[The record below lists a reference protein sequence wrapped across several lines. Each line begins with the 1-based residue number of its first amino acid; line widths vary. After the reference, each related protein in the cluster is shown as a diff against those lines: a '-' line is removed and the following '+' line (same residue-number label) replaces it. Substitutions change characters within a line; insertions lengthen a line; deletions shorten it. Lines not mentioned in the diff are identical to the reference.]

1 MGKAGGDSTN
11 IRSLPNTSKT
21 AEPQAAILDLAARP
35 RIPLGKRTAGVEVR
49 RGMGLS
55 LSELRDGLPEGG
67 LFGGGAW
74 RWSPEPLKLSA
85 AQARQMMALGHPLA
99 RFQQACDGLY
109 RRSAAG
115 KLAGWLAE
123 LLDEGKPEWMV
134 RLQREPS
141 TAAQFPRV
149 IRPDLILTE
158 TGFAM
163 SELDSVPGGIGV
175 AAWLARVYSKA
186 GFEVLGG
193 PEGMLDGFKSLLPEG
208 GTVLISAESEDY
220 RPEMD
225 WLTGELGEAWKVAA
239 AEEYDAD
246 GQALYRFFELFD
258 WESVP
263 SARRLAEGAASG
275 EIRIT
280 PPFKPHLEDKL
291 WLALLWSPALKKI
304 WEHALRGN
312 HLKRLQELVPFGWVL
327 DPAPLP
333 PHAALPRLNAHSWD
347 EVAEFSQKER
357 QLVLK
362 VSGFH
367 ETAWGSRGV
376 FIGHDM
382 PASEWAERLHGALG
396 QATDQPW
403 ILQEF
408 REGRRVTHPVFREDG
423 SVEMMQGRVRLC
435 PYFFTDGAGATTFGG
450 CLATIV
456 PADKKKIHG
465 MSDGVLVP
473 CVIG

>member
-1 MGKAGGDSTN
+1 MVFEES
-11 IRSLPNTSKT
+11 
-21 AEPQAAILDLAARP
+21 
-35 RIPLGKRTAGVEVR
+35 LGKRRVEVN
-49 RGMGLS
+49 GSWQMGLT
-55 LSELRDGLPEGG
+55 LSELRGGLPEGG

-74 RWSPEPLKLSA
+74 RWSPEPLKLGRA
-85 AQARQMMALGHPLA
+85 EAIRIMGLGHPLA
-99 RFQQACDGLY
+99 RFQQTCDQLY

-115 KLAGWLAE
+115 KLPGWLAE
-123 LLDEGKPEWMV
+123 LLDEGKPEWLV
-134 RLQREPS
+134 RLQREKS
-141 TAAQFPRV
+141 TIDQFPRV

-163 SELDSVPGGIGV
+163 TELDSVPGGIGV
-175 AAWLARVYSKA
+175 TAWLSQVYSKA

-193 PEGMLDGFKSLLPEG
+193 ANGMLEGFRSLMPEG
-208 GTVLISAESEDY
+208 GTVLISDEAADY
-220 RPEMD
+220 RPEMQ
-225 WLTGELGEAWKVAA
+225 WLSGELGAEWQVAA
-239 AEEYDAD
+239 AEEYVAD

-258 WESVP
+258 WESI
-263 SARRLAEGAASG
+263 SSSRHLAEEAAAGA
-275 EIRIT
+275 IKIT

-291 WLALLWSPALKKI
+291 WLALLWSPALKKV
-304 WEHALRGN
+304 WERSLRGS
-312 HLKRLQELVPFGWVL
+312 HLERLRNLVPFGWVL
-327 DPAPLP
+327 DPEPLP
-333 PHAALPRLNAHSWD
+333 PHAALPRLNAHSWE
-347 EVAEFSQKER
+347 EVANFSQKER

-376 FIGHDM
+376 YIGHDL
-382 PASEWAERLHGALG
+382 PGSEWSQRLYTALE
-396 QATDQPW
+396 QSSEQPW

-408 REGRRVTHPVFREDG
+408 REGRRVEHPVFREDG

-435 PYFFTDGAGATTFGG
+435 PYFFTNDAGETSFGG

-473 CVIG
+473 CVME

>member
-1 MGKAGGDSTN
+1 MAPFQYSRMFLAWQAGG
-11 IRSLPNTSKT
+11 TSGC
-21 AEPQAAILDLAARP
+21 LAWM
-35 RIPLGKRTAGVEVR
+35 
-49 RGMGLS
+49 GMS
-55 LSELRDGLPEGG
+55 LSELRDGMPEGG

-74 RWSPEPLKLSA
+74 RWSPEPLQLSK
-85 AQARQMMALGHPLA
+85 AQAREIMSLGHPLA
-99 RFQQACDGLY
+99 RFQQACDTIY
-109 RRSAAG
+109 RRSATG

-141 TAAQFPRV
+141 SVNQFPRV

-158 TGFAM
+158 NGFALT
-163 SELDSVPGGIGV
+163 ELDGVPGGIGV
-175 AAWLARVYSKA
+175 TAWLSRMYSAA
-186 GFEVLGG
+186 GYDVLGG
-193 PEGMLDGFKSLLPEG
+193 ADGMFEGFKSLMPDG
-208 GTVLISAESEDY
+208 GTVLVSEEAADY

-225 WLTGELGEAWKVAA
+225 WLTQQIGPEWVVAS
-239 AEEYDAD
+239 AEEYEPDNC
-246 GQALYRFFELFD
+246 ALYRFFELFD

-263 SARRLAEGAASG
+263 CVKQIARAAANG
-275 EIRIT
+275 EISIT

-291 WLALLWSPALKKI
+291 WLALLWSPALKKV
-304 WEHALRGN
+304 WEQSLRGN
-312 HLKRLQELVPFGWVL
+312 HLQRLHELVPFGWVL
-327 DPAPLP
+327 DPTPLP
-333 PHAALPRLNAHSWD
+333 PHAALPRLNAHSWN
-347 EVAEFSQKER
+347 EVAAFSQKER

-376 FIGHDM
+376 FIGHDL
-382 PASEWAERLHGALG
+382 PATEWAARIQTALD
-396 QATDQPW
+396 QATEQPW

-408 REGRRVTHPVFREDG
+408 HEGKRITHPVFREDG
-423 SVEMMQGRVRLC
+423 SVEMMQGRARLC
-435 PYFFTDGAGATTFGG
+435 PYFFTDNAGNTNFGG
-450 CLATIV
+450 CLATIA